1 MSHTKRKHIL
11 TFAALFIVLAALIL
25 ILVEGY
31 LKLRVGANSQREAA
45 SSRVAVLV
53 AVDPI
58 AYLAERVG
66 GQFVDVAV
74 LTPQGKDPESFA
86 PTPKQLADVA
96 STRIFFRVGL
106 PIEDRFGQN
115 VDSIAPDAETVDLS
129 AGLELMPEP
138 DGHASSEGGEEPGAE
153 SGEPLDPHLWTS
165 PANAI
170 AMVASIADAFVAID
184 PDHTAEYRL
193 NEATLNAELTALQQE
208 TADRL
213 APYEGRAFV
222 VFHPAYGYYA
232 REFHL
237 TQLAIESEGKA
248 PRPRELEELVE
259 RVKKDGV
266 RKLIVQPEFNRSS
279 AQVVADEIGG
289 ELVEHSPLE
298 KDYFANLRSLT
309 DAIVGSFAAPEE

>member
-115 VDSIAPDAETVDLS
+115 VDSIAPGAETVDLS
-129 AGLELMPEP
+129 AGLELMPEH
-138 DGHASSEGGEEPGAE
+138 DGHASNEGGEE
-153 SGEPLDPHLWTS
+153 SGESLDPHLWTS

-170 AMVASIADAFVAID
+170 AMVASIADALVAID

-193 NEATLNAELTALQQE
+193 NEAALNAELTALQQE